1 MILIQTSECLCS
13 KLSNN
18 ILHNLLEASMQ
29 GRMWGTQSSINPTS
43 HWHEHN
49 WWWDAAW
56 CCSLYKM
63 LQQQHLYLLSH
74 NIYTSTKKN
83 IFLGKRAVAFNP
95 SNRQLSKILWSICL
109 QSMKTCFSSCC
120 SFYGVKYIIQDFQ
133 QTFWKIE
140 ITTNTMEDHDN
151 QIQCWYFM
159 FSSCLSVVNTEHWC
173 LIVLQ
178 SPGSEDCY
186 INISHIT
193 LIHPQW
199 LEQST
204 TTLPCL

>member
-74 NIYTSTKKN
+74 NIYTSTKK
-83 IFLGKRAVAFNP
+83 IFFREK
-95 SNRQLSKILWSICL
+95 
-109 QSMKTCFSSCC
+109 
-120 SFYGVKYIIQDFQ
+120 
-133 QTFWKIE
+133 
-140 ITTNTMEDHDN
+140 
-151 QIQCWYFM
+151 
-159 FSSCLSVVNTEHWC
+159 SSCLQTGNYQKIFEASACKAWK
-173 LIVLQ
+173 LVLALAAL
-178 SPGSEDCY
+178 SMEW
-186 INISHIT
+186 NISSKIFNRPFGRLRLLLLWRT
-193 LIHPQW
+193 MTIKFNVD
-199 LEQST
+199 T
-204 TTLPCL
+204 

>member
-1 MILIQTSECLCS
+1 MILIHTSERLCS
-13 KLSNN
+13 MLSNN

-74 NIYTSTKKN
+74 NIYTYTKK
-83 IFLGKRAVAFNP
+83 IFFWEKEQLP
-95 SNRQLSKILWSICL
+95 SNRQWSKILWSICL

-120 SFYGVKYIIQDFQ
+120 SFYGVKYSIQDFQ

-151 QIQCWYFM
+151 QIQCW
-159 FSSCLSVVNTEHWC
+159 
-173 LIVLQ
+173 
-178 SPGSEDCY
+178 
-186 INISHIT
+186 
-193 LIHPQW
+193 
-199 LEQST
+199 
-204 TTLPCL
+204 